1 MKKKPFHKNR
11 ADNMDHTNLKIIA
24 DENIPCARAAFG
36 GLGTVATRPGHQ
48 IGPEDVQTADVLL
61 VRSVTP
67 VTPELLE
74 GRSVRFVGSATIG
87 TDHVNR
93 DFLEAEGIAFAHA
106 PGANADSVADYVVA
120 ALLVL
125 ARRAKVRLSDQT
137 VGIVGCG
144 NIGGRLARRLPAL
157 GLEVLR
163 NDPPRAE
170 AEGRPHDF
178 VSLDTV
184 LQRADILTLHVPLT
198 VEGSHPTHQL
208 IGREEVR
215 RLKDGAWLLNTS
227 RGSVVAPD
235 ALRAA
240 VAEGRL
246 ERLVLD
252 VWPNE
257 PTPAPGL
264 IEAADLATPHI
275 AGYAYD
281 GKVRGTYML
290 YEALCQHLDVEPTW
304 TPQAALAPETPDA
317 LRCVPPDPHLSAIDA
332 LHRLARQAYD
342 ITADDERLRSI
353 LDSPPEERGDAF
365 RRLRKTY
372 PRRREFQQYRLPR
385 SAVPEALESAVA
397 EGLTMQLTSGGAYDR

>member
-1 MKKKPFHKNR
+1 
-11 ADNMDHTNLKIIA
+11 MDHTNLKIIA
-24 DENIPCARAAFG
+24 DQNIPCARAAFG
-36 GLGTVATRPGHQ
+36 GLGTVTTRPGHQ
-48 IGPEDVQTADVLL
+48 IGPADVRTADVLL
-61 VRSVTP
+61 VRSVTS
-67 VTPELLE
+67 VTPTLLE
-74 GRSVRFVGSATIG
+74 GSSVRFVGSATIG

-125 ARRAKVRLSDQT
+125 ARRTQVRLSDRT

-170 AEGRPHDF
+170 AEGPSHDF

-198 VEGSHPTHQL
+198 VEGPHPTHQL
-208 IGREEVR
+208 IGTEEVQ
-215 RLKDGAWLLNTS
+215 RLRDGAWLLNTS
-227 RGSVVAPD
+227 RGAVVDPEP
-235 ALRAA
+235 LQTA

-246 ERLVLD
+246 GRLVLD

-281 GKVRGTYML
+281 GKVRGTRML
-290 YEALCQHLDVEPTW
+290 YEALCDHLGVEPTW
-304 TPQAALAPETPDA
+304 TPQAALAPDSPDA
-317 LRCVPPDPHLSAIDA
+317 LRCVPPDPRLPTVDA
-332 LHRLARQAYD
+332 LHRLAQQAYD
-342 ITADDERLRSI
+342 ITADDARLRSL
-353 LDSPPEERGDAF
+353 LDVPPEARGDAF

-372 PRRREFQQYRLPR
+372 SRRREFQQYRLPR
-385 SAVPEALESAVA
+385 SAVPEALRSAVA
-397 EGLTMQLTSGGAYDR
+397 DGLTMQLTSRGAYDR